1 MPTLVCEGQPLRTE
15 HVIVVMPRRRFRHL
29 VASSGFVFLFNTL
42 ISGVDFSFQFVME
55 PTKEG
60 PGSLFDEEDDL
71 FRPALEVG
79 DFIVPDELLHWS
91 RQGISDE
98 INLDG
103 DEEAAAVKGARL
115 QLDNSSVDNQATI
128 SLAGDGTSDVVGQV
142 NGITEPQSDRCASSG
157 LSEVDMGSETTTHP
171 STPFPSSTVSRPAVL
186 SVTSEPDSA
195 ADEPLELR
203 INIDIDKYEKRG
215 EGVAAYMV
223 YKIPSSVPGF
233 SKKEYVAW
241 RRFSDFLGL
250 HDKLYDKYLPHG
262 RIVPPAP
269 AKNVFVSTKAK
280 MVKGTVEEDPV
291 AAEFLERRR
300 ASLERYIRRTADHP
314 VLLRVCDNII
324 AAGRIGLCDPRP
336 DPDFQNF
343 ITFEGELPK
352 ASQTAV
358 ISGTTIKRIWD
369 RVSEGFNRIA
379 ISKMDEND
387 AWFNERHYE
396 VEQLEIEM
404 RKLLAKAESL
414 VSVRKEYSVATEGFC
429 KCLSMLTACEENT
442 SLSRALSLLCETMEN
457 VSQLQN
463 DQADKDFF
471 ILYEMLKDYVAL
483 IEVVKE
489 VFFERVKAWNG
500 WQNAL
505 QTLTKKRETKSRYE
519 LAGKTDRIP
528 QALKEVEEWEQ
539 KSDDAE
545 QHFHH
550 VSTSIQKEYKRF
562 DQHRVKEFKQML
574 IHLLETVAGTQQQ
587 LAKCWETFIPD
598 ARAIL

>member
-1 MPTLVCEGQPLRTE
+1 
-15 HVIVVMPRRRFRHL
+15 
-29 VASSGFVFLFNTL
+29 
-42 ISGVDFSFQFVME
+42 ME

-71 FRPALEVG
+71 FKPALEDPLNAKVG
-79 DFIVPDELLHWS
+79 KIKDDVDLFE
-91 RQGISDE
+91 GISDE

-103 DEEAAAVKGARL
+103 EDEAIVKGARL
-115 QLDNSSVDNQATI
+115 QLDNDSVDNQSTVN
-128 SLAGDGTSDVVGQV
+128 LAGDSSDASVDQV
-142 NGITEPQSDRCASSG
+142 NGVSEAQPDRCMAPV
-157 LSEVDMGSETTTHP
+157 LSEVDMGSETTTYP
-171 STPFPSSTVSRPAVL
+171 QAQFGGPVL
-186 SVTSEPDSA
+186 TKPVVLGVNSEPDGV
-195 ADEPLELR
+195 ADEPPELR
-203 INIDIDKYEKRG
+203 INIDIEKYERRG
-215 EGVAAYMV
+215 EGVASYIV
-223 YKIPSSVPGF
+223 YKIVTKIPSSVPGF

-262 RIVPPAP
+262 RIIPPAP

-280 MVKGTVEEDPV
+280 MVKGTIEEDPV
-291 AAEFLERRR
+291 TAEFLERRR

-314 VLLRVCDNII
+314 VLLQ
-324 AAGRIGLCDPRP
+324 

-343 ITFEGELPK
+343 ITFEAELPK

-358 ISGTTIKRIWD
+358 ISGTTIKRFWD
-369 RVSEGFNRIA
+369 RVSEGLNRIA
-379 ISKMDEND
+379 ISKMDDND

-414 VSVRKEYSVATEGFC
+414 VSVRKEYSVATEAFC

-471 ILYEMLKDYVAL
+471 ILYEMLKDYVAI

-500 WQNAL
+500 WQSAL

-539 KSDDAE
+539 KSEDAE
-545 QHFHH
+545 QHFHR
-550 VSTSIQKEYKRF
+550 VSAAIQKEYKRF

-574 IHLLETVAGTQQQ
+574 IHLLETVAATQQQ

>member
-1 MPTLVCEGQPLRTE
+1 
-15 HVIVVMPRRRFRHL
+15 
-29 VASSGFVFLFNTL
+29 
-42 ISGVDFSFQFVME
+42 ME

-71 FRPALEVG
+71 FRPALEDPLNAKVG
-79 DFIVPDELLHWS
+79 KIKDDVDLFE
-91 RQGISDE
+91 GISDE

-223 YKIPSSVPGF
+223 YKVVTKIPSSVPGF

-324 AAGRIGLCDPRP
+324 AAGRI
-336 DPDFQNF
+336 
-343 ITFEGELPK
+343 GELPK

>member
-1 MPTLVCEGQPLRTE
+1 
-15 HVIVVMPRRRFRHL
+15 
-29 VASSGFVFLFNTL
+29 
-42 ISGVDFSFQFVME
+42 ME

-103 DEEAAAVKGARL
+103 DEEAAVKGARL

-128 SLAGDGTSDVVGQV
+128 SLAGDNTSDAVDQI
-142 NGITEPQSDRCASSG
+142 NGITEPQSDRCISSG
-157 LSEVDMGSETTTHP
+157 LSEVDMSSETTTHP
-171 STPFPSSTVSRPAVL
+171 SMPFPSSTLNRPAVL
-186 SVTSEPDSA
+186 SVSSEPDNA

-223 YKIPSSVPGF
+223 YKVVTKIPSSVPGF

-269 AKNVFVSTKAK
+269 AKNVFVSTKTK

-314 VLLRVCDNII
+314 VLLR
-324 AAGRIGLCDPRP
+324 

-550 VSTSIQKEYKRF
+550 VSSSIQKEYKRF

-587 LAKCWETFIPD
+587 VSKAGECKFNFLYESICILFQLAKCWETFIPD